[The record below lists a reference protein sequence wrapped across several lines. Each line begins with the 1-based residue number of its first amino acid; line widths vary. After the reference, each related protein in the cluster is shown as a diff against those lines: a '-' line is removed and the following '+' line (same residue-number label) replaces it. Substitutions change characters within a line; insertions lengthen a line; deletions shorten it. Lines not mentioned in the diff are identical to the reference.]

1 MRSLRI
7 FVADGHPI
15 IRRTVKRILQAQVGW
30 NIVGQAT
37 TGQEAIEKA
46 KTLKPDVAI
55 VDISM
60 PGVDGIQATLRI
72 RDAVPDTK
80 VLVFTAH
87 ESIHIVR
94 RVFEAGAH
102 GCILKTDSAAQLVK
116 AVKSVSLGMPFM
128 TPTVY
133 EIVLHGFL
141 QNRSQS
147 QTQQTQS
154 SLTARE
160 MEIIKLL
167 AQGKSNKEVASA
179 LAITVRTAEAHRA
192 KIMLKFGVRSFAQLI
207 QQATRRK
214 LI

>member
-1 MRSLRI
+1 MRSVRI

-15 IRRTVKRILQAQVGW
+15 IRRAVKQILRAQRGW
-30 NIVGQAT
+30 NIVGQAS

-46 KTLKPDVAI
+46 KALKPDVAI

-60 PGVDGIQATLRI
+60 PGVDGIQAILRI

-80 VLVFTAH
+80 VIVFTVH

-102 GCILKTDSAAQLVK
+102 GCILRTDSAGQLVK
-116 AVKSVSLGMPFM
+116 AVKSVSHGMPFM
-128 TPTVY
+128 TPTVC

-141 QNRSQS
+141 QKRSQS
-147 QTQQTQS
+147 QIEQPQR

-179 LAITVRTAEAHRA
+179 LAITVR
-192 KIMLKFGVRSFAQLI
+192 
-207 QQATRRK
+207 
-214 LI
+214 